1 MVNCTTATRTGDPHH
16 AHQNLAW
23 NLEDKGYLLLM
34 LYEKAMRCM
43 EEALELIDAG
53 DMVEKGERL
62 IQAQEIVSQ
71 LSDALDRTSVG
82 GEEIV
87 ANLERL
93 YLYIY
98 RRLIRG
104 NNRLDREAI
113 GEAYRLMGK
122 LYSAW
127 QQVLQHSDSVIK
139 SSRVRL

>member
-1 MVNCTTATRTGDPHH
+1 MVNCIVATRTGETHD
-16 AHQNLAW
+16 AHSNSAW
-23 NLEDKGYLLLM
+23 NLEDKGHLLLM

-43 EEALELIDAG
+43 EEALELIDSG

-62 IQAQEIVSQ
+62 ILAQDIVCQ
-71 LSDALDRTSVG
+71 LSDALDRNSAEGQEV
-82 GEEIV
+82 V

-113 GEAYRLMGK
+113 CEAYRLMGT
-122 LYSAW
+122 LHSAW
-127 QQVLQHSDSVIK
+127 QQVLQNDDAVFK
-139 SSRVRL
+139 PSRVRL